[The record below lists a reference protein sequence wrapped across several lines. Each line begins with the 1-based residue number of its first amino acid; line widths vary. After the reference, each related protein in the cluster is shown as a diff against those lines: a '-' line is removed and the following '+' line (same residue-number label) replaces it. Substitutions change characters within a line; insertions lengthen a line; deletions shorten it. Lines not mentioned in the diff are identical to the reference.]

1 MVLGLRGIAVCYVV
15 DHVVAK
21 SGYQLFVGHRIIDTG
36 ILEEPTS
43 AVVVPLVDVANATT
57 STEEIHHA
65 PAKALDAI
73 RAVVQVD
80 AQCAKN
86 TLCAHRAAVV
96 LGVSPAVL
104 KRRELSGVGSVSLVP
119 RPVEVFTQ
127 AVCPP
132 IFVVVGASVVSVNV
146 PTVNV
151 ADLLQRPILAGVVV
165 VHLFK
170 EAA

>member
-1 MVLGLRGIAVCYVV
+1 MVLGLGGVAACHVVHYVV
-15 DHVVAK
+15 AQ

-57 STEEIHHA
+57 SAKEIHHA

-73 RAVVQVD
+73 GAIVQVD

-86 TLCAHRAAVV
+86 ALCAHRAAVV

-104 KRRELSGVGSVSLVP
+104 KLRELSGVGSVSLVP